1 MSRLRFDYNEKEN
14 SFKILKKDFIDSR
27 TEVQAMR
34 EEKSKLEASNTE
46 KDNRIASL
54 EVELKRVRENEADA
68 SIY

>member
-1 MSRLRFDYNEKEN
+1 VSRLRFDYNEKEN

-46 KDNRIASL
+46 KDN
-54 EVELKRVRENEADA
+54 
-68 SIY
+68 